1 MRRFAAA
8 RDARELRMLRTR
20 IEDTSPIAAV
30 RRRGTPGEDAAPA
43 HPQGIAEAAGLG
55 AEHGRTVP
63 EMRPP
68 GFLAA
73 GVESFAGMVEGLLR
87 AAR

>member
-1 MRRFAAA
+1 
-8 RDARELRMLRTR
+8 MLRIR
-20 IEDTSPIAAV
+20 IEDKSPIAAV
-30 RRRGTPGEDAAPA
+30 RRRGTPGENAAPA
-43 HPQGIAEAAGLG
+43 HPQGIAERAGPG
-55 AEHGRTVP
+55 VEHGRTVP

-73 GVESFAGMVEGLLR
+73 GVESFAGVVEGLLR